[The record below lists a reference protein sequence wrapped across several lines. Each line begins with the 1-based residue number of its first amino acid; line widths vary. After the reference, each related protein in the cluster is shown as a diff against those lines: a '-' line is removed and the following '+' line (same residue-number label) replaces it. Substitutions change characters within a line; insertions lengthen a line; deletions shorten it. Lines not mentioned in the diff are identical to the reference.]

1 MSDIIFSPTRRMALT
16 ERHIARRREN
26 KGDGIPMYLRGVD
39 FDRTIKGSLYI
50 PAIRG
55 DMTSII
61 ARPSNG
67 KTGFMIRWARARA
80 KWLVDNNIQN
90 KVVVYIT
97 TETAIENLATF
108 LLIAEAREQERIN
121 KTATDFAVGD
131 VTDQEWFEFQKIN
144 SDSVLAPIWMIGH
157 SLSREAKRPLLYA
170 EVVTEALQEI
180 QRWNDDKTEIDAIF
194 IDYLQRFPIPPKTDI
209 RSAFI
214 NYTDAFKNMALEFN
228 THTFLGVQAKREV
241 ESRKWPVPMLSDGM
255 ETANIE
261 QSSQNVF
268 SLVRPRMYFQEGES
282 FGDKTPMIVKRNHLL
297 LTCLKQSMGEPNWHK
312 WLDFQPEYNRL
323 DLLEE
328 ETINFNR
335 KDIDQ

>member
-1 MSDIIFSPTRRMALT
+1 MSDIVFSPSRRMTLT
-16 ERHIARRREN
+16 DKHIARRREN

-39 FDRTIKGSLYI
+39 FDKYIKDSHYI

-61 ARPSNG
+61 ARPANG

-80 KWLVDNNIQN
+80 KWLVDNRIEN

-97 TETAIENLATF
+97 TETAIENLSTF
-108 LLIAEAREQERIN
+108 LLVADAREQGRIN

-131 VTDQEWFEFQKIN
+131 VTDEEWAEFQKIN
-144 SDSVLAPIWMIGH
+144 SDSVLSPIWMIGH
-157 SLSREAKRPLLYA
+157 SLSRDAKRPLLYA
-170 EVVTEALQEI
+170 DVVNEALAEI
-180 QRWNDDKTEIDAIF
+180 QKWNSDKTEIDSLY
-194 IDYLQRFPIPPKTDI
+194 IDYLQRFPIPPKQDLRT
-209 RSAFI
+209 AFI
-214 NYTDAFKNMALEFN
+214 NYVDAFKNMALEFN
-228 THTFLGVQAKREV
+228 THSFVGVQAKREV

-268 SLVRPRMYFQEGES
+268 SLVRPRMYFQEGDS
-282 FGDKTPMIVKRNHLL
+282 FGEKNPMIIKKNHLL

-312 WLDFQPEYNRL
+312 WLNFEPEYNRL
-323 DLLEE
+323 DSLEE
-328 ETINFNR
+328 KEIHFNSM
-335 KDIDQ
+335 DGE

>member
-1 MSDIIFSPTRRMALT
+1 MSDIIFSPSRRMTLT
-16 ERHIARRREN
+16 DQHIARRREN

-39 FDRTIKGSLYI
+39 FDKHIKDSFYI

-80 KWLVDNNIQN
+80 KWLIDHNFQN

-97 TETAIENLATF
+97 TETAIENLSTF
-108 LLIAEAREQERIN
+108 LLVADAREQGRIN

-131 VTDQEWFEFQKIN
+131 ISDEEWAEFQKIN

-157 SLSREAKRPLLYA
+157 SLNRDAKRPLLYA
-170 EVVTEALQEI
+170 EIVNEALQEI
-180 QRWNDDKTEIDAIF
+180 QKWNSDKTEIDVIF
-194 IDYLQRFPIPPKTDI
+194 IDYLQRFPIPPKQDMRTT
-209 RSAFI
+209 FI
-214 NYTDAFKNMALEFN
+214 NYMDSFKNMALEFN
-228 THTFLGVQAKREV
+228 THTIVGVQAKREV
-241 ESRKWPVPMLSDGM
+241 EARKWPVPMLSDGM

-268 SLVRPRMYFQEGES
+268 SLMRPRMYFQEGES
-282 FGDKTPMIVKRNHLL
+282 FGDKSPMIVKKNHLL

-312 WLDFQPEYNRL
+312 WLNFEPEYNRL

-328 ETINFNR
+328 REVDFGSHYNE
-335 KDIDQ
+335 